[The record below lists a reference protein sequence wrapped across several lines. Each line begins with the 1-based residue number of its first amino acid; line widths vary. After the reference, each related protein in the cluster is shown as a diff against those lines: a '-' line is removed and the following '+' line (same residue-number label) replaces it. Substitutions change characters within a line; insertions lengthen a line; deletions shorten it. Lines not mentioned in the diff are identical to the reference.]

1 MGRDTRTIKQQEI
14 GDYMKYRSI
23 EFKFIIFI
31 IALILSSSM
40 HAQRD
45 TILID
50 FGNNLSAFPW
60 NNIENTNNG
69 VIRDLINSDGLN
81 TGIQIEVSDAFNGI
95 NNSGTTEPSA
105 DLNIPATA
113 SGDSF
118 FGNTVEFSNR
128 TEPTGGL
135 IISNLDITSTY
146 TIEIFSS
153 RVANDNRDTDYI
165 ITGSSTDTLTLSVS
179 SNQTKTIS
187 FTTLPTSDGTLTVT
201 ASPGENNDN
210 ANGFFYLGV
219 IKLSYEEVPL
229 VPRSLSLDIPN
240 GGEFWQVNKS
250 ADISWISKNISLIT
264 LEYSVDN
271 GATWTLIDEVPAAPQ
286 KYNWQIPNDVTIEA
300 LIRISSATEMDLSDN
315 TFEIADDDSRC
326 GIVILG
332 SSTAAGT
339 GPSTQDST
347 WVNRYRN
354 RLSNSDTRFEIT
366 NLARG
371 GSNTFN
377 IIPTGTIIDPSVN
390 VEIDTARNIT
400 KAISLDPY
408 AIIVNMPS
416 NDAANFFDAQQ
427 QLENFNTIINEAEDN
442 GIEVWIC
449 TTQPRNFNDYTRLN
463 IQREVRD
470 SILSIYKDRAIDFWN
485 GIADAD
491 GRIDPE
497 FDSGDGVHLNDA
509 GHRILIGRIRIAQID
524 TLCGTEIISS
534 IGDVKSET
542 LDVNA
547 YYLFNNQTLH
557 LQYNASTNERV
568 EYTLYDLQGRKLV
581 SKTKAI
587 TTNGQQNDTWPLDE
601 LSTPLPS
608 LYIVNI
614 KKNNGLTISNYSQLL
629 FIAN

>member
-1 MGRDTRTIKQQEI
+1 
-14 GDYMKYRSI
+14 MKH
-23 EFKFIIFI
+23 IILQ
-31 IALILSSSM
+31 LILSITLLNLSYDIQ
-40 HAQRD
+40 AQQD

-50 FGNNLSAFPW
+50 FGNNRSAFPW

-69 VIRDLINSDGLN
+69 AIRDLINSDGFN

-95 NNSGTTEPSA
+95 NNSGTMEPSA
-105 DLNIPATA
+105 DLHIPATA

-128 TEPTGGL
+128 TEPTGGV

-153 RVANDNRDTDYI
+153 RVANDNRDTQYI
-165 ITGSSTDTLTLSVS
+165 ITGSSTDTLTLGVS
-179 SNQTKTIS
+179 SNQSNISS
-187 FTTLPTSDGTLTVT
+187 FTTLPSSDGTLTLT
-201 ASPGENNDN
+201 ASPGELNNN

-219 IKLSYEEVPL
+219 IRLSYEEVPIG
-229 VPRSLSLDIPN
+229 PISLSLDIPN

-250 ADISWISKNISLIT
+250 ADISWTSQNIGLIT

-271 GATWTLIDEVPAAPQ
+271 GDTWTMIDEVPAAPQ
-286 KYNWQIPNDVTIEA
+286 KYNWQIPNDATTEA
-300 LIRISSATEMDLSDN
+300 LVRISSATEMDISDN
-315 TFEIADDDSRC
+315 TFEIADNDSRC

-347 WVNRYRN
+347 WVNRYSN
-354 RLSNSDTRFEIT
+354 RLTNTDTRFEIT

-377 IIPTGTIIDPSVN
+377 IIPTGTVIDPSIN

-400 KAISLDPY
+400 KAISFDPY

-416 NDAANFFDAQQ
+416 NDAANFFDAEQ
-427 QLENFNTIINEAEDN
+427 QLENFNTIINEAEAN

-449 TTQPRNFNDYTRLN
+449 TTQPRNFNDDARLN
-463 IQREVRD
+463 IQQEVRD
-470 SILSIYKDRAIDFWN
+470 SILSIYKDRAINFWD
-485 GIADAD
+485 GIADSE
-491 GRIDPE
+491 GRIIPA

-509 GHRILIGRIRIAQID
+509 GHRILVDRIRTAEID
-524 TLCGTEIISS
+524 TLCGVSIISS
-534 IGDVKSET
+534 INE
-542 LDVNA
+542 LDNGSLEVNA
-547 YYLFNNQTLH
+547 YYLSSNHTLH
-557 LQYNASTNERV
+557 FEYNARINERI
-568 EYTLYDLQGRKLV
+568 EYTLYDLQGRKLI
-581 SKTKAI
+581 SKTKDI
-587 TTNGQQNDTWPLDE
+587 TNNGQQNDTWQLDK
-601 LSTPLPS
+601 LHASIPS

-614 KKNNGLTISNYSQLL
+614 KKHDGTSISNRSQII
-629 FIAN
+629 FISN